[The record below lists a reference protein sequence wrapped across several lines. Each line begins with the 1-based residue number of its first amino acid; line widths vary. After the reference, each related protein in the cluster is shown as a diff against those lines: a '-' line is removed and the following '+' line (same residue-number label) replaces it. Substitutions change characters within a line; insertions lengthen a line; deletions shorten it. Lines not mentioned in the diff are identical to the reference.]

1 MNTDDL
7 LDYLAKQT
15 HTHLDGDGLVNAPRA
30 YSAPMA
36 PTYNNGDKFEG
47 GFGVTE
53 LLTADYYT
61 LRARSAQLFSTNLY
75 ARGLIRRLITNE
87 INTGLTP
94 ESEPDE
100 EIIGLAPDSLV
111 EWTDTVENRFALW
124 GKNPEQCDFKHEK
137 TLGALQ
143 RAARMEALITGD
155 VLVVLRPSPSTR
167 LPKVQLISGANVVN
181 PIGADQEVARG
192 HTTHHGVEK
201 DTNGRT
207 VAYWVRQTDGTV
219 KRLPAKGPRT
229 GRRIAWLVFGTERRL
244 DDVRGEPLLSIMLQ
258 SLREIDRYRDSAQ
271 RKAVINSILAMFI
284 KKTEDKPG
292 TRSLTN
298 GAAKRGTVQTQDHD
312 GEPRKFNMA
321 GYVPGMVIEELQQG
335 EEPVMKGG
343 EGTDV
348 NFGTFEESI
357 VQSIAW
363 ANEIPPEILR
373 LAFSNNYSASQAA
386 INEFKIYLNKI
397 WSEWGETFCQ
407 PIYTDWL
414 VSEVLTGR
422 IKAPGLLTAW
432 RDPQTQDVFGA
443 WIAAAWNGSIKPS
456 TDMLKQAKGSKLL
469 TASGWSNNAREARG
483 LTGTK
488 FSANIKRLAREN
500 KMLADAARP
509 LAEFEKEFGQSV
521 GEITAR
527 GQNAYSA
534 TANTGDEPDTLED
547 Q

>member
-7 LDYLAKQT
+7 LEFLAKHNET
-15 HTHLDGDGLVNAPRA
+15 AEGELSPRA
-30 YSAPMA
+30 YVAPA
-36 PTYNNGDKFEG
+36 VNSYNNGDKFEG

-53 LLTADYYT
+53 ILTADYYT
-61 LRARSAQLFSTNLY
+61 LRQRSAQLFSTNLY

-94 ESEPDE
+94 ESEPNE
-100 EIIGLAPDSLV
+100 EIIGLQPDSLV
-111 EWTDTVENRFALW
+111 EWTDTVESRFALW
-124 GKNPEQCDFKHEK
+124 GKNPEQCDFRHEK
-137 TLGALQ
+137 TFGAIQ
-143 RAARMEALITGD
+143 RTARMEALVSGD

-167 LPKVQLISGANVVN
+167 LPKVQLISGGKVVN
-181 PIGADQEVARG
+181 PMGADAEVPKG
-192 HTTHHGVEK
+192 HTTQHGVEK
-201 DTNGRT
+201 DMFGRT
-207 VAYWVRQTDGTV
+207 VAYWVRQDDGTV

-229 GRRIAWLVFGTERRL
+229 GRRIAWLVYGTERRL

-258 SLREIDRYRDSAQ
+258 SLREIDRYRDSTQ

-292 TRSLTN
+292 TRPLTS
-298 GAAKRGTVQTQDHD
+298 GATKRGTVQHQDLD
-312 GEPRKFNMA
+312 GKPREFNMA
-321 GYVPGMVIEELQQG
+321 KYIPGLVLDELQQG

-348 NFGTFEESI
+348 NFGTFEEAI

-386 INEFKIYLNKI
+386 INEFKIYLNKV

-407 PIYTDWL
+407 PVYADWL
-414 VSEVLTGR
+414 ISEVLTGR
-422 IKAPGLLTAW
+422 IVAPGLLSAW
-432 RDPQTQDVFGA
+432 RDTQRQDVFGA
-443 WIAAAWNGSIKPS
+443 WVSADWNGSIKPS
-456 TDMLKQAKGSKLL
+456 TDMLKQAKGAKLL

-500 KMLADAARP
+500 RLLAEAARP

-521 GEITAR
+521 EQVTAR
-527 GQNAYSA
+527 GQTDY
-534 TANTGDEPDTLED
+534 TADAEVPNGED
-547 Q
+547 